1 METFLTIIL
10 PGIAV
15 AILVGVVAFFA
26 SSETAYLSITKMTLK
41 QLLKNDDPTKKST
54 PAKKIAFLK
63 KDTEKLLSLILIGIN
78 FVTSLASGVA
88 TAIAIKIAGE
98 MGSAYATAVMV
109 FVLIIFG
116 EITPKT
122 FAAVYP
128 VKAASLF
135 ATPLIILQKIFFP
148 IVWIFA
154 KIASF
159 FTMTL
164 NALWKDDKN
173 EITEEELKSLIEVGE
188 NEGTLEHSEKK
199 MLYKIFDFTDLRAHD
214 IMRHRSLVK
223 FVPEDATYE
232 EVVKIFSETGFSRLP
247 VCTEGGFDN
256 VVGMIYYKNLLI
268 KSRYKNS
275 DKFIKK
281 CMRPVVFVP
290 ETLLA
295 TELLARFKKEQVNF
309 AIAVDETGSNS
320 GIITMDDIM
329 RAVFGRS
336 IHEDSSELPPE
347 ARIQSISPYE
357 YLVPGDMKIDDVN
370 ELLSLD
376 LFSEDY
382 ETLAGWLLEQFDA
395 LPEAGESITRDN
407 TAFIVEEQNQRRIQ
421 SVRIQFARPN
431 SARQLNKAERT
442 S

>member
-1 METFLTIIL
+1 
-10 PGIAV
+10 
-15 AILVGVVAFFA
+15 
-26 SSETAYLSITKMTLK
+26 
-41 QLLKNDDPTKKST
+41 
-54 PAKKIAFLK
+54 
-63 KDTEKLLSLILIGIN
+63 
-78 FVTSLASGVA
+78 
-88 TAIAIKIAGE
+88 
-98 MGSAYATAVMV
+98 
-109 FVLIIFG
+109 
-116 EITPKT
+116 
-122 FAAVYP
+122 
-128 VKAASLF
+128 
-135 ATPLIILQKIFFP
+135 
-148 IVWIFA
+148 
-154 KIASF
+154 
-159 FTMTL
+159 
-164 NALWKDDKN
+164 
-173 EITEEELKSLIEVGE
+173 
-188 NEGTLEHSEKK
+188 
-199 MLYKIFDFTDLRAHD
+199 
-214 IMRHRSLVK
+214 
-223 FVPEDATYE
+223 
-232 EVVKIFSETGFSRLP
+232 
-247 VCTEGGFDN
+247 
-256 VVGMIYYKNLLI
+256 
-268 KSRYKNS
+268 
-275 DKFIKK
+275 
-281 CMRPVVFVP
+281 MRPVVFVP

>member
-1 METFLTIIL
+1 MQTFLAVIL
-10 PGIAV
+10 PSIAV
-15 AILVGVVAFFA
+15 FVLVAVVAFFA

-41 QLLKNDDPTKKST
+41 QLLKNDDSTKKST

-63 KDTEKLLSLILIGIN
+63 KDTDKLLSLILIGIN
-78 FVTSLASGVA
+78 FVTSLASGLAA
-88 TAIAIKIAGE
+88 TIAINIAGE
-98 MGSAYATAVMV
+98 KGAAYATVIMV

-128 VKAASLF
+128 IKAATLF

-154 KIASF
+154 KIAGF
-159 FTMTL
+159 FTLTL
-164 NALWKDDKN
+164 NALWKNDRN

-199 MLYKIFDFTDLRAHD
+199 MLYKIFDFTDLRTHD

-223 FVPEDATYE
+223 FVPQDAKYE
-232 EVVKIFSETGFSRLP
+232 EVVKVFSETGFSRLP
-247 VCTEGGFDN
+247 VCTENGFDD
-256 VVGMIYYKNLLI
+256 VVGMLYYKNLLI

-275 DKFIKK
+275 ADFIKK
-281 CMRPVVFVP
+281 CMRPVIFVP

-295 TELLARFKKEQVNF
+295 TELLGRFKKEQVNF
-309 AIAVDETGSNS
+309 AIAVDETGCNS
-320 GIITMDDIM
+320 GIVTMDDIM

-382 ETLAGWLLEQFDA
+382 ETLAGWLLEHFDA
-395 LPEAGESITRDN
+395 LPEAGESIKKDN
-407 TAFIVEEQNQRRIQ
+407 VVFIVEEQNQRRIQ
-421 SVRIQFARPN
+421 SVRINFVHPQRA
-431 SARQLNKAERT
+431 
-442 S
+442 